1 MKLSRVIATRG
12 LEKRQIRRQFMA
24 SAAGITVSFW
34 LLALFL
40 MVLKLSGQALG
51 WGGKFQSPWF
61 VGMLTLVTAL
71 FAANMMGLFEIRLP
85 GNTPAWI
92 AAVNTP
98 AWIAAVIG

>member
-1 MKLSRVIATRG
+1 MPGMKLSRVIAARG

-51 WGGKFQSPWF
+51 WGGAIPEPLVCWHVDAGDCAFCRQYD
-61 VGMLTLVTAL
+61 GTL
-71 FAANMMGLFEIRLP
+71 
-85 GNTPAWI
+85 
-92 AAVNTP
+92 
-98 AWIAAVIG
+98 